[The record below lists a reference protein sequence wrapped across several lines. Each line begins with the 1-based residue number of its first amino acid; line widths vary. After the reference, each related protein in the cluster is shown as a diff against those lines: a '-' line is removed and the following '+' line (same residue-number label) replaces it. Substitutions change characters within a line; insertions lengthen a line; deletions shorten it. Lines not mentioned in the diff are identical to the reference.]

1 MPSSDFTFLKFLGK
15 GSYGSVYTAKRKS
28 DGKVYAIKQ
37 IDTTR
42 MKNTEKEEAFNE
54 VRVIASVYH
63 PNIIGYYE
71 AFYEDNKLFIVMECA
86 PNGDLRN
93 EMELKKAKKQSYDE
107 TTIWNYL
114 LQMLAGLNAL
124 HKRNILHRDM
134 KLANIFIGDD
144 GILKI
149 GDLGVA
155 KIMKNRVDF
164 AMTSIG
170 TPYYIAPEIWLNRP
184 YGPKCDMWSLGCMIY
199 ELCTFNPPFTAR
211 DIKGLQNAIIRNKQR
226 MISPKYSRDLQ
237 NVIDMLLEK
246 DPRKRPSVA
255 HLMQTQEITKRIS
268 MAKTPLD
275 IEVMSPPKLAQTIKL
290 QHPSAPRPMRFIGNS
305 RGGRSLSSGS
315 KWQGK
320 ESSNSCNRY
329 GVALSNRGSHSNS
342 REQRRSA
349 SSEIKFPS
357 PVYEK
362 RAKWD
367 AAARLVMAGD
377 RFPASPSL
385 NNIPQRSHSNRVY
398 PSSADGLP
406 YNNSSSNCN
415 VYNSDNMRT
424 PSVDAFKN
432 PLPPIPNRI
441 DRFSTSP
448 DIEKDT
454 PTPPAEGRPVI
465 AGVYYIENQAPHW
478 RGAVPHNMIPQRVP
492 YQANP
497 QLDRAPHN
505 LIPQPPPGVP
515 YHGSRP
521 CSNNRA
527 YVRPTRSADEAPS
540 HNACDYAPN
549 PRFDPENCGNG
560 GNNNN
565 MKGIRMRRIPT
576 GKL

>member
-107 TTIWNYL
+107 ATIWNYL

-211 DIKGLQNAIIRNKQR
+211 DIKGLQNAIIRNKHK
-226 MISPKYSRDLQ
+226 ILSPKYSRDLQ
-237 NVIDMLLEK
+237 NIIDMLLEK
-246 DPRKRPSVA
+246 DPRKRPSVT
-255 HLMQTQEITKRIS
+255 HLMQTQEIMKRIS
-268 MAKTPLD
+268 MARTPLD
-275 IEVMSPPKLAQTIKL
+275 IEVMSPPKLAQTIRL
-290 QHPSAPRPMRFIGNS
+290 QRQSIPRPMRLIGNN
-305 RGGRSLSSGS
+305 GGRALSSGS
-315 KWQGK
+315 RWHGK
-320 ESSNSCNRY
+320 ESSNTGNRY
-329 GVALSNRGSHSNS
+329 GICLSNRGGSFVNNPE
-342 REQRRSA
+342 RRRSL

-367 AAARLVMAGD
+367 AAAKLVMGAD

-385 NNIPQRSHSNRVY
+385 NNIPQRSHSNRIY
-398 PSSADGLP
+398 PSSADGQHHS
-406 YNNSSSNCN
+406 NNSNN
-415 VYNSDNMRT
+415 IYDSDNMRT

-441 DRFSTSP
+441 EKFSTSP
-448 DIEKDT
+448 GIEKDT
-454 PTPPAEGRPVI
+454 PTPPTEGKPVI
-465 AGVYYIENQAPHW
+465 AGVYCIENQAPHW
-478 RGAVPHNMIPQRVP
+478 RGAVPHNVIPHRVP

-497 QLDRAPHN
+497 QLDKAPRN
-505 LIPQPPPGVP
+505 LVPQPPPGIP
-515 YHGSRP
+515 CHGSRP
-521 CSNNRA
+521 CGNNRGC
-527 YVRPTRSADEAPS
+527 VRSTRSADEASAHHPS
-540 HNACDYAPN
+540 DCAPN
-549 PRFDPENCGNG
+549 PRFDADNCGNG
-560 GNNNN
+560 NNN
-565 MKGIRMRRIPT
+565 MKGIRMRRIPV